1 MRRPLIIT
9 VLALA
14 AVGLMASGAAADPN
28 ATVAFQLVECELTIT
43 STKDISNVRLN
54 GVTTEGFA
62 DGTTGLVIGVAAGDV
77 VVVKSGVTTA
87 ELTVAECLLEDNGD
101 GFD

>member
-1 MRRPLIIT
+1 MRKALIIS

-14 AVGLMASGAAADPN
+14 ALAFTASSATADPT
-28 ATVAFQLVECELTIT
+28 ATVTFQLTDCQLTIT
-43 STKDISNVRLN
+43 STKDISNLSLN

-62 DGTTGLVIGVAAGDV
+62 DGTTTLMIGVAAGDV
-77 VVVKSGVTTA
+77 IDVKSGITRADFTVTG
-87 ELTVAECLLEDNGD
+87 CLNDNGD